1 MRNSVLLIIAVLSY
15 HIVIKAHDVPVKN
28 RPQQDKDHPDEEE
41 PEIEADDEH
50 VDWEPVLEFPD
61 ARPDYQETAR
71 NGSENLQEEG
81 HWQLHKIVNAVIH
94 KEIQTA
100 EMIDDFQK
108 LAINGSEGGT
118 FIKPYVPMKT
128 YMEKK
133 KEEEQ
138 KMKQKE
144 KEEIKDQKADI
155 DKLKKQGVVLT

>member
-1 MRNSVLLIIAVLSY
+1 MVLKKSTILTVDLKFVWYSRILIKMRNFVLLVIVVLSY
-15 HIVIKAHDVPVKN
+15 HIVVEAHDVPVKN
-28 RPQQDKDHPDEEE
+28 RPQPDKDHPDEEE

-108 LAINGSEGGT
+108 LAINHRSFLQFVSLYE
-118 FIKPYVPMKT
+118 
-128 YMEKK
+128 
-133 KEEEQ
+133 
-138 KMKQKE
+138 
-144 KEEIKDQKADI
+144 
-155 DKLKKQGVVLT
+155 

>member
-1 MRNSVLLIIAVLSY
+1 MWSCLLLFVGIFSH
-15 HIVIKAHDVPVKN
+15 HILVGTHDVPVKN
-28 RPQQDKDHPDEEE
+28 RPQPDKDHTDEEE

-61 ARPDYQETAR
+61 ARPDYKETAR

-133 KEEEQ
+133 REEQ
-138 KMKQKE
+138 RKMKKKE